1 MYKDHNFC
9 LTQNLICVAE
19 FVKFEASIIKVCAS
33 NHKLVANVLL
43 LAVVE
48 DVAMKKADHWVR
60 TL

>member
-1 MYKDHNFC
+1 M
-9 LTQNLICVAE
+9 AE